1 MEAGLQRALAA
12 HGLGAAV
19 AALERAGVMNW
30 DSLSFVDDE
39 VMQHLAQVERL
50 PIVLCKMLRAR
61 LPAILQAAGPREG
74 LGGVEVA
81 ETSARGAA
89 VAEGGRVG
97 AAAVSMGGARA
108 SSAVSGADAARVS
121 AVDNL
126 GASSTA
132 SGADAARVSVTDSL
146 QASSMVSGADAARV
160 SAADS
165 LGASPLASGADAA
178 DSALSAAP
186 MDNLRASPA
195 ASGADAANAA
205 PSAAPTDA
213 ARLSPA
219 APNAD
224 AATSDDRLSPT
235 AAPMDSTKISPAA
248 PNADAATSD
257 DRLSPTAAPMDS
269 TKISP
274 AAPNADATAPGGRP
288 SPTGSARHSPA
299 AVVTESDS
307 SGDDAAPRARTISSV
322 STTTVL
328 AKAPATTPTETNLG
342 RQTLSPSTSPAF
354 LAAGTA
360 IDSARPTGSKS
371 QFFEELEPG
380 STPRPLDLHS
390 PVRADDAASRHAT
403 HKRGR
408 GTSPSPTPKLPQLT
422 RQTQGPPGMVATG
435 SRRTFP
441 FLLNFPAL
449 APDADIIRVPALR
462 PVAGS
467 KKGKDAQVHFTRPM
481 KKSLAQSRDAKGKF
495 RSARKK
501 SPAKGPPI
509 QSGENTRHAHTYIH
523 R

>member
-213 ARLSPA
+213 ARL
-219 APNAD
+219 
-224 AATSDDRLSPT
+224 
-235 AAPMDSTKISPAA
+235 SPAA